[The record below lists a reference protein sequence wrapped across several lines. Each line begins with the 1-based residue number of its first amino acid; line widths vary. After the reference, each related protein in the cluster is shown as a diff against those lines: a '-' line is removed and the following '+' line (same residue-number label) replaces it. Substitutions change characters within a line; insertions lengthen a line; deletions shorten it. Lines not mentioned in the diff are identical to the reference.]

1 MEKKMKPAPAEP
13 EAGVTGRRELFRGR
27 HLIFSEIEYRD
38 DSGRNRRWESVD
50 RTGEGGAVYILARII
65 PDDEIVLV
73 RQFRPPAG
81 RPMIEFPAGLVE
93 QGEPPEVTALREL
106 YEETGFSGRVCFIQK
121 PGFSSPGLTGEPVA
135 LVGVEISGNDY
146 LKGLPVAHPDV
157 GESIEVLRVPVAE
170 LAGFIAARQEA
181 GDGVDSKLLTLIGW
195 WRLFGGGAGR
205 NREEPC
211 R

>member
-93 QGEPPEVTALREL
+93 PGEPPINISSSSTPLDSSGQRLKSAVEKPVVVSI
-106 YEETGFSGRVCFIQK
+106 EETWKAEFRK
-121 PGFSSPGLTGEPVA
+121 ASPQPE
-135 LVGVEISGNDY
+135 Y
-146 LKGLPVAHPDV
+146 R
-157 GESIEVLRVPVAE
+157 LRMFTVIMPQETTAT
-170 LAGFIAARQEA
+170 AR
-181 GDGVDSKLLTLIGW
+181 
-195 WRLFGGGAGR
+195 
-205 NREEPC
+205 
-211 R
+211 